1 MTSIAFHMKRE
12 RGKFECGIFVQG
24 DRDHLAIRGHNA
36 KTREEFREL
45 VETEQWDKLFRVVTI
60 KKGSIRMVRK
70 ERFMVLHMLR
80 QKKKKIWWSLDLK
93 RIQILHTDFTI
104 GEEICRIARSM

>member
-1 MTSIAFHMKRE
+1 MWN
-12 RGKFECGIFVQG
+12 FVQG
-24 DRDHLAIRGHNA
+24 DRNHLAIRGHNA

-104 GEEICRIARSM
+104 GKKYAGSPAPCRKGN